1 MRGPVWPRNRP
12 TSLVGGGGQDGMGGE
27 ETQGPKA
34 TPAQA
39 DGGGGNS
46 GRPDREAGP
55 RLRATGHSGAPPS
68 RRGAPYSLRA
78 GPAALPDSRRPG
90 THRPPGP
97 RRGNKA
103 RTRACEPAP
112 QAREHLSLPQ
122 PRRLSAAARSPPP
135 RRRRPPARPRAYLV
149 LDFGGEPVGRALVE
163 VGHGCS
169 DDGKG
174 LRSDSGGQSPSVSLL
189 LVPATAA
196 RVMHELAPLR
206 GAGEA
211 GTQQTDEDDAPRF
224 ARTRVPRR
232 LRVALEWDRL
242 PSSLPAPPLRTLCP
256 QPGSPPP
263 SGLQGLAGEPD
274 Q

>member
-12 TSLVGGGGQDGMGGE
+12 TSLVGGGGQAGMGGE

-39 DGGGGNS
+39 DGGGRNS
-46 GRPDREAGP
+46 RRRDREAGP

-78 GPAALPDSRRPG
+78 GPAALRDSRRPG
-90 THRPPGP
+90 THRQQGL

-103 RTRACEPAP
+103 RTSACVPAM
-112 QAREHLSLPQ
+112 QAGEHLSLPQ

-135 RRRRPPARPRAYLV
+135 SRSRPPARPRAYLV
-149 LDFGGEPVGRALVE
+149 LDLGGEPVGRALVK

-174 LRSDSGGQSPSVSLL
+174 LRSDSGGSVTLGVPALSPSDGRAGDARARSS
-189 LVPATAA
+189 ARRQRSRNAA
-196 RVMHELAPLR
+196 DGR
-206 GAGEA
+206 G
-211 GTQQTDEDDAPRF
+211 
-224 ARTRVPRR
+224 
-232 LRVALEWDRL
+232 
-242 PSSLPAPPLRTLCP
+242 
-256 QPGSPPP
+256 
-263 SGLQGLAGEPD
+263 
-274 Q
+274 